1 MKSPVL
7 VVLAL
12 LSVAAACAQTEN
24 ARISGRVTDLTGAVI
39 VGAEWEITNI
49 ETGVSVTTT
58 TNKDGKRE
66 CGTLRVSL
74 CFFCNR

>member
-1 MKSPVL
+1 MKSP
-7 VVLAL
+7 AL
-12 LSVAAACAQTEN
+12 LVLLLSAVATYTQTEN

-39 VGAEWEITNI
+39 VGAECRITNI

>member
-39 VGAEWEITNI
+39 VGAECEITNI

-66 CGTLRVSL
+66 CGHPPRLSML
-74 CFFCNR
+74 FL